1 MDKWLGEIF
10 HMDGLGASVE
20 ATVKDRLG
28 KVKAAIREAV
38 SVVEDFRMQM
48 VGGPM
53 AAFDLWEAAILP
65 ALLYNSET
73 WVEISNETV
82 EILDDTQNYF
92 VRVLLQIPESTL
104 KPSLLSETGLM
115 SMKQRIWSRKLMF
128 VNTLKNM
135 SDRTLAKQILNE
147 QVKRGWPGLA
157 RETREL
163 CQALGLPDI
172 IKERISK
179 PKWENMVKKAV
190 LESHEEELMAEVQS
204 KRKLE
209 GIIDEDMKRK
219 DYFKQKS
226 LEGTRMLFRIRT
238 RMLDLKANFKNKPAF
253 RKDGWVCDGCKKEV
267 ETSGHVMS
275 CQAYELIREGK
286 DLSTD
291 RDLVQFFKEVMKI
304 RMKEKK

>member
-1 MDKWLGEIF
+1 
-10 HMDGLGASVE
+10 
-20 ATVKDRLG
+20 
-28 KVKAAIREAV
+28 
-38 SVVEDFRMQM
+38 
-48 VGGPM
+48 
-53 AAFDLWEAAILP
+53 
-65 ALLYNSET
+65 
-73 WVEISNETV
+73 
-82 EILDDTQNYF
+82 
-92 VRVLLQIPESTL
+92 
-104 KPSLLSETGLM
+104 
-115 SMKQRIWSRKLMF
+115 MKQRIWSRKLMF

-135 SDRTLAKQILNE
+135 PDKTLAKQILNE

-190 LESHEEELMAEVQS
+190 LESHEEELTAEVQS

-209 GIIDEDMKRK
+209 GIVDEDMKRK

-226 LEGTRMLFRIRT
+226 LEDTRMLFRIRT